1 MAIDFSK
8 LSKITPEQIAADE
21 ARRDR
26 AMVEEELAIRYGSS
40 TARRQIVLSEYP
52 EVRHTLSGDRF
63 AVLRGEGEDGKAFY
77 GILKSMPDEEFEFVD
92 RLSTIAKGSTIDVEF
107 HDTARNWKDSKGKW
121 RATEEQI
128 IDVVRGPESLKYQLP
143 EGVIEPQSKLELANL
158 QAQRALQQG
167 MMR

>member
-8 LSKITPEQIAADE
+8 LSKITPEQMADDE

-26 AMVEEELAIRYGSS
+26 EMVEQELNGRYNLP

-52 EVRHTLSGDRF
+52 EIRHSLSGDRV
-63 AVLRGEGEDGKAFY
+63 AILRGEGTDGKDFY
-77 GILKSMPDEEFEFVD
+77 GILKSMPDEEFTFVD
-92 RLSTIAKGSTIDVEF
+92 RVASLNKGSTIDVEF
-107 HDTARNWKDSKGKW
+107 HDKARNWKDRSGKW
-121 RATEEQI
+121 RETTEQI
-128 IDVVRGPESLKYQLP
+128 IDVVRGPEALKYKIP

-158 QAQRALQQG
+158 QAQRALQG